1 MDIQI
6 VEATGK
12 NAMNYFIRFPK
23 ELYRDD
29 PFYVVEPERL
39 QREFL
44 SKKNPFFKHSSARF
58 YIAIAGGRIA
68 GRIAAITNTVHNQV
82 YHEKTGFFG
91 FFDTIESYE
100 VAKMLL
106 DQVMEI
112 HNQDGMDRIIGPTSF
127 TANDSSGVLVSG
139 FDKHPLVGMPYN
151 KPYYNDFLVRYGFEK
166 EMDLSSCAFGPKV
179 LGMPYFGAEIMEK
192 PYVGRS
198 IQESTGKLR
207 DKGISIRT
215 INYKQLEREVAGMR
229 EVYNASNRDNWGFI
243 PLKQEEFLYIA
254 KQFRQFV
261 PEELIL
267 IAEAEGKQVGFLV
280 TLPDM
285 NQVFRHIP
293 SGKLWPFGFIQYLWH
308 KRKITK
314 ARIIMPGILHG
325 YRNQGIDLAMYE
337 QMRQNLVR
345 LGFRKGEVSYVA
357 ENDPVMHSIVQQSGL
372 GKVNEYRIYRKDFFP
387 KT

>member
-1 MDIQI
+1 MDIHI

-29 PFYVVEPERL
+29 PYHVVEPERL

-100 VAKMLL
+100 VAKILL

-112 HNQDGMDRIIGPTSF
+112 HNQDGMDRIIGPTNF
-127 TANDSSGVLVSG
+127 TTNDSCGVQVSG
-139 FDKHPLVGMPYN
+139 FDRRPVVGMPYN

-166 EMDLSSCAFGPKV
+166 EMDVSSCHFGTS
-179 LGMPYFGAEIMEK
+179 IMEK
-192 PYVGRS
+192 PYFGRS
-198 IQESTGKLR
+198 VQESAGTLQ

-215 INYKQLEREVAGMR
+215 IDYKHLETEVAEMR
-229 EVYNASNRDNWGFI
+229 EVFNASNIDNRGFI
-243 PLKQEEFLYIA
+243 PLNQEEFLYMV
-254 KQFRQFV
+254 RQLKKFV
-261 PEELIL
+261 PEELIF
-267 IAEAEGKQVGFLV
+267 IAEAEGKHVGFLV

-308 KRKITK
+308 KRKITRT
-314 ARIIMPGILHG
+314 RINMPGILHG

-337 QMRQNLVR
+337 QSRQHLVR
-345 LGFRKGEVSYVA
+345 LGYREGEASFV
-357 ENDPVMHSIVQQSGL
+357 EGNDPVMHSILQKTGPE
-372 GKVNEYRIYRKDFFP
+372 KVSKYRLYRRKI
-387 KT
+387 